1 MAAVD
6 EGAQP
11 RRTKKMGGK
20 KPKKRM
26 GIRIDM
32 TPMVDI
38 AFLLLIFFMV
48 TTVFRAPQT
57 MEINLPPSEQK
68 VDIAESNLMT
78 FFVTEG
84 SAVFWAIG
92 RERPQRVEMREIQTL
107 LSEKNKANPKL
118 ITLIKLDRKARY
130 HMMVDMLDELN
141 IGNVTRFS
149 VAPMTDR
156 DKEVLSKA

>member
-6 EGAQP
+6 TAEPG
-11 RRTKKMGGK
+11 RGKKKKGGK
-20 KPKKRM
+20 RQKKRIA
-26 GIRIDM
+26 IRIDM
-32 TPMVDI
+32 TPMVDV

-57 MEINLPPSEQK
+57 MEINLPPSDQK
-68 VDIAESNLMT
+68 VDIAESNLMI
-78 FFVTEG
+78 FYITEDN
-84 SAVFWAIG
+84 SIFWAIG
-92 RERPQRVEMREIQTL
+92 REKPQRVTPKELPSL
-107 LSEKNKANPKL
+107 LVEKNKANPKL
-118 ITLIKLDRKARY
+118 ITLVKLDRKTRY

-149 VAPMTDR
+149 IAPLTDR